1 MRNKS
6 VTYVV
11 QAAVIAALYVVL
23 TITCQCAWII
33 FLQYS
38 GTIFRSIV
46 YPSVF
51 YTGSDTGT
59 LDRMSDSEPDDR
71 SYHLG
76 YCIWKY
82 CNIDRSGRYVSV
94 A

>member
-23 TITCQCAWII
+23 TLLANA
-33 FLQYS
+33 LGLSSYS
-38 GTIFRSIV
+38 IQVRFSEAIV

-82 CNIDRSGRYVSV
+82 CNIDWSGRYVSV

>member
-23 TITCQCAWII
+23 TLLANALGLSSYSIQVRFSEALCILPFFTPAAIPGLWIGC
-33 FLQYS
+33 L
-38 GTIFRSIV
+38 
-46 YPSVF
+46 
-51 YTGSDTGT
+51 
-59 LDRMSDSEPDDR
+59 DSEPDDR

-82 CNIDRSGRYVSV
+82 CNIDRSGR
-94 A
+94 

>member
-1 MRNKS
+1 M
-6 VTYVV
+6 
-11 QAAVIAALYVVL
+11 
-23 TITCQCAWII
+23 
-33 FLQYS
+33 
-38 GTIFRSIV
+38 IFRSIV

-76 YCIWKY
+76 YCTWKY